1 MKKKKGFTLV
11 ELLVVMLISSLILS
25 LVAGTMIYITNS
37 AGRLIQEAEDI
48 DMAKNIEKY
57 LRGLSKE
64 DLELIKLE
72 DSNLIKYVKEDS
84 DNFEIIFTNTGLLK
98 YYLEYDVFIKCHLKF
113 DSGKEFDFIL
123 GINTTTQSTTDGTE
137 VQQ

>member
-1 MKKKKGFTLV
+1 MQKKKGFTLIEV
-11 ELLVVMLISSLILS
+11 LVVMLISTLILS

-57 LRGLSKE
+57 LRGL
-64 DLELIKLE
+64 DLE
-72 DSNLIKYVKEDS
+72 NLDKVILDDDGNLVFNGEV
-84 DNFEIIFTNTGLLK
+84 IFTNTGLIDK
-98 YYLEYDVFIKCHLKF
+98 NIIRIEGEFIKCYLEF
-113 DSGKEFDFIL
+113 DSGKKFDFIL

-137 VQQ
+137 E

>member
-11 ELLVVMLISSLILS
+11 EVLVVMLISSLILS
-25 LVAGTMIYITNS
+25 LVAGTMIFITNS
-37 AGRLIQEAEDI
+37 AGKLIQEAEDI

-57 LRGLSKE
+57 LRGLDVE
-64 DLELIKLE
+64 NLENVIL
-72 DSNLIKYVKEDS
+72 DDDGNLVYNNKDV
-84 DNFEIIFTNTGLLK
+84 IFTNTGLTEK
-98 YYLEYDVFIKCHLKF
+98 DIIKVEDGFIKCYLKF

-123 GINTTTQSTTDGTE
+123 GIQSTTDVTE

>member
-25 LVAGTMIYITNS
+25 LVAGTMIFITNS
-37 AGRLIQEAEDI
+37 AGKLIQEAEDI

-57 LRGLSKE
+57 LRGLDVDDWKSV
-64 DLELIKLE
+64 KLE
-72 DSNLIKYVKEDS
+72 DGNLKFNGEV
-84 DNFEIIFTNTGLLK
+84 IFTNTGLK
-98 YYLEYDVFIKCHLKF
+98 KFEIDFDDVDNNGFIECKLEF

-123 GINTTTQSTTDGTE
+123 GVE
-137 VQQ
+137 E

>member
-25 LVAGTMIYITNS
+25 LVAGTMIFITNS

-57 LRGLSKE
+57 LRGLDVE
-64 DLELIKLE
+64 GWNTVDL
-72 DSNLIKYVKEDS
+72 DDDGNLVFNGEV
-84 DNFEIIFTNTGLLK
+84 IFTNTGLTNK
-98 YYLEYDVFIKCHLKF
+98 DINKDIIEVEDGFIKCYLKF